1 MFINR
6 MLAFEWI
13 EVATA
18 QARVGPCEVY
28 DGQVAYY
35 SPKISVFLVSTIP
48 PMVHT
53 HIAFTDH

>member
-1 MFINR
+1 